1 MEYVLLGL
9 LIISLVYIIKITLKY
24 EHIIGEYRLDLG
36 ISKKQIEKLNKE
48 CDSYIDELSLCHELI
63 EELKKSK
70 EKAIEPIKVEVKPK
84 LSPME
89 EVMQSLFQQQE
100 LKEVDVAKDFMK
112 AWAYTGQPS
121 IVKGVDNE

>member
-9 LIISLVYIIKITLKY
+9 LIISLVYIVKITLKY
-24 EHIIGEYRLDLG
+24 EHIIGEYRLNLADK
-36 ISKKQIEKLNKE
+36 SVELNKSKSE
-48 CDSYIDELSLCHELI
+48 LFQSKVKIDELEASLEHYRKQTI
-63 EELKKSK
+63 ESM
-70 EKAIEPIKVEVKPK
+70 KVEVKPK

>member
-9 LIISLVYIIKITLKY
+9 LIISLGYIVKITLKY
-24 EHIIGEYRLDLG
+24 ERTISELQLNLSHKQLKILDLE
-36 ISKKQIEKLNKE
+36 S
-48 CDSYIDELSLCHELI
+48 ELEL
-63 EELKKSK
+63 SK
-70 EKAIEPIKVEVKPK
+70 EKAIEHIKVEVKPK

-112 AWAYTGQPS
+112 AWAYTGQSS

>member
-9 LIISLVYIIKITLKY
+9 LVISLVYIVMITLKY
-24 EHIIGEYRLDLG
+24 EHIIGEYRLNQADK
-36 ISKKQIEKLNKE
+36 SIELNKSKSE
-48 CDSYIDELSLCHELI
+48 LFKSNTKIDELEKSLEHYRKQTIDSL
-63 EELKKSK
+63 
-70 EKAIEPIKVEVKPK
+70 KVEVKPK

>member
-9 LIISLVYIIKITLKY
+9 LIISLVYIVKITLKY
-24 EHIIGEYRLDLG
+24 EHIIGEYRLDL
-36 ISKKQIEKLNKE
+36 SHKQLKILDLE
-48 CDSYIDELSLCHELI
+48 SELEL
-63 EELKKSK
+63 SK